1 MFVKVSSIGLSP
13 IASFYAPRAHP
24 PKRHLCR
31 AVPHGERER
40 RDVLLGLVTGL
51 AVSIGVPEAIAKVP
65 GVSRTVDDDF
75 TDTPSGLRF
84 LDIKTGSGKQ
94 PGPGSRCEIHWSGYT
109 EGYQGKRFGN
119 SSLADEPFE
128 FTIGRQEAIPAIE
141 EAVQGMMVGGIRRVQ
156 IPGDHPELSYP
167 RDRSERFDGNKYRLG
182 PYVRLTRPHDDP
194 APLTHSLTHSLAHS
208 LTHSTAR
215 RSISV
220 ASGRWTLC
228 LITRR

>member
-1 MFVKVSSIGLSP
+1 MS
-13 IASFYAPRAHP
+13 AP
-24 PKRHLCR
+24 K
-31 AVPHGERER
+31 
-40 RDVLLGLVTGL
+40 
-51 AVSIGVPEAIAKVP
+51 AIANVP

-75 TDTPSGLRF
+75 IDSQSGLRY
-84 LDIKTGSGKQ
+84 LDLRVGSGKQ

-167 RDRSERFDGNKYRLG
+167 RDRFERFDGNKYRLG
-182 PYVRLTRPHDDP
+182 PYV
-194 APLTHSLTHSLAHS
+194 
-208 LTHSTAR
+208 
-215 RSISV
+215 
-220 ASGRWTLC
+220 
-228 LITRR
+228 